1 MKKLSA
7 IIAMF
12 ISLIML
18 TASCTKEDEKPT
30 LSSEKQ
36 ILSIVFSQFNPAVV
50 AILDQNSKT
59 ATAVIPASGNITA
72 LIPTISVSNGAS
84 VNPAS
89 GTVTD
94 FTSPV
99 VYTITAEDGSTT
111 TYTVTVTLEGGGMGS
126 ETLSGSMSAN
136 RTLVNRNDGI
146 DYIIDGYFYIEGNAL
161 LTVEPGVKIA
171 FTNTSSGISV
181 GENAGLKMVGTAQ
194 KPIVLTGP
202 VNNQNKGSW
211 DGVSIYSS
219 RSDNQFEFV
228 QFINGGSDND
238 WAVVVLFYNA
248 KLRMNNCLVDGSLGC
263 GVMTTDFSQDLSS
276 FDYNTIKNCDK
287 YPLSIEDL
295 AQCRVLN
302 ETSSLSLNARPMVGV
317 FGMNMTE
324 DFTLNKTTVPY
335 TLEYSF
341 YVEKNLTIGKG
352 VQLLFSAD
360 TWMNV
365 VNSGRLQ
372 VNGTAAEPVL
382 FSKLS
387 SNASNWE
394 GLYIA
399 NDKDNTLNH
408 CIIEY
413 AGSNSS
419 FKCNVVLEYSSK
431 LIMNN
436 VTLRNSRYYGIGIHD
451 DSMITHSD
459 VSFSGNPLGNV
470 YNFDSGE
477 VSGGL

>member
-99 VYTITAEDGSTT
+99 VFTVTAEDGSTT

-171 FTNTSSGISV
+171 FTSVSSGISV

-194 KPIVLTGP
+194 KPIILTGP

-211 DGVSIYSS
+211 DQVSIYSS
-219 RSDNQFEFV
+219 RSDNQFEYV
-228 QFINGGSDND
+228 QFINGGSRED
-238 WAVVVLFYNA
+238 WAVVMLYYNA
-248 KLRMNNCLVDGSLGC
+248 KLKMNNCLIDGSLGS
-263 GVMTTDFSQDLSS
+263 GAMATDASQKFTS
-276 FDYNTIKNCDK
+276 FENNTIKNCEK
-287 YPLSIEDL
+287 YPVRVADLS
-295 AQCRVLN
+295 QCSVLN
-302 ETSSLSLNARPMVGV
+302 ETSQLSQNSLPVVWVFSLN
-317 FGMNMTE
+317 MTA

-335 TLEYSF
+335 AFEYSS

-352 VQLLFSAD
+352 VQLLFSTD

-365 VNSGRLQ
+365 VNSGKLQ

-451 DSMITHSD
+451 DSMITHSN
-459 VSFSGNPLGNV
+459 VSFSGNPSGNV

>member
-341 YVEKNLTIGKG
+341 YIEKNLTIGKG

-451 DSMITHSD
+451 DSMITHTD
-459 VSFSGNPLGNV
+459 VSFSGNPSGNV

>member
-59 ATAVIPASGNITA
+59 ATAIIPASGNITA

-194 KPIVLTGP
+194 KPIILTGP

-263 GVMTTDFSQDLSS
+263 GVMTTDFSQVLSS

-459 VSFSGNPLGNV
+459 VSFSGNPSGNV

>member
-459 VSFSGNPLGNV
+459 VSFSGNPSGNV